1 MAHKCKVAAEL
12 GDQSLVLQSNV
23 NMQYT
28 ITNGTSKQGSVKLV
42 FLGDHS
48 ATFERCQTG
57 SSFAAQKELNL
68 IEPTV

>member
-28 ITNGTSKQGSVKLV
+28 NNEWYFQARVGEVGLSWGPQCYLPKVT
-42 FLGDHS
+42 DW
-48 ATFERCQTG
+48 
-57 SSFAAQKELNL
+57 ELICCAKGAEL
-68 IEPTV
+68 D